1 MTASGQIM
9 NLGWRE
15 GISAEEVAPFARE
28 AIDLAREMKEAFS
41 EVLILA
47 GYGRVSASTGSAD
60 EYVKQV
66 LQAIERSHSIDA
78 SLKTML
84 QVFLCQAYGYAG
96 KLREAL
102 EAGDTALRH
111 IGDIQKAHE
120 AIVGF
125 NVERWVASLRAR
137 LLVRMGNY
145 AAAQESIAKLISN
158 EKDHPDPA
166 VQFIPHLAGVEL
178 AWLTQDRK
186 LADFHS
192 LRIDEIATSSGIPYV
207 AVYAGACRGLA
218 LSLAGD
224 HVAAI
229 QKLETAIRLA
239 TEAFAGLEY
248 ESEMLA
254 FLAEVHLRSN
264 SPTAAFR
271 VAERRHRGCEP
282 TLLPGWRSAGPRSS
296 WRMRQARA
304 AFSHPHYQ
312 AGELLARARRL
323 IDETGALPYENLLAA
338 AQPAT
343 AAGG

>member
-1 MTASGQIM
+1 M
-9 NLGWRE
+9 
-15 GISAEEVAPFARE
+15 
-28 AIDLAREMKEAFS
+28 
-41 EVLILA
+41 
-47 GYGRVSASTGSAD
+47 GS
-60 EYVKQV
+60 
-66 LQAIERSHSIDA
+66 
-78 SLKTML
+78 
-84 QVFLCQAYGYAG
+84 
-96 KLREAL
+96 
-102 EAGDTALRH
+102 
-111 IGDIQKAHE
+111 
-120 AIVGF
+120 
-125 NVERWVASLRAR
+125 
-137 LLVRMGNY
+137 Y

-178 AWLTQDRK
+178 AWLTQDRQ

-218 LSLAGD
+218 LSLSGD

-239 TEAFAGLEY
+239 TEVFAGLEY

-254 FLAEVHLRSN
+254 FLAEVQLRSN

-271 VAERRHRGCEP
+271 AAERGISVATDRRARLAECRATIVLAHVVGRGS
-282 TLLPGWRSAGPRSS
+282 LH
-296 WRMRQARA
+296 
-304 AFSHPHYQ
+304 HPQYQ
-312 AGELLARARRL
+312 ADELLGRARRL
-323 IDETGALPYENLLAA
+323 IDETGALPYEGLISA